1 MTTFSRWAA
10 GLLVGLTLSIAVAAP
25 AAAQELPTGAARIV
39 EKVQTRIFISKASL
53 LADIAEI
60 QAKAESVAAG
70 LAGE

>member
-1 MTTFSRWAA
+1 MKTISQIAA
-10 GLLVGLTLSIAVAAP
+10 GFFAAFTLSIAVAAP
-25 AAAQELPTGAARIV
+25 ASAQELPTGAARVV
-39 EKVQTRIFISKASL
+39 EKVQLRIFISKASL